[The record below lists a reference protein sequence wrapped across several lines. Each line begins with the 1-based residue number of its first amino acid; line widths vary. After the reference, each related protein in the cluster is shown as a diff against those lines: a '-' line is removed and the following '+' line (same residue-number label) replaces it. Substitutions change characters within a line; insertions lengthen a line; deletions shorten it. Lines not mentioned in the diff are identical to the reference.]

1 MTKIREKGVD
11 WMLITRRYGT
21 ALFGVVMFIVF
32 SFLAE
37 NFCSWSNLMI
47 MLRSMSM
54 LCICALGF
62 TFVMAAG
69 GFDMSI
75 GNAAGLVNM
84 LFVYTLIASKS
95 LLLAMVV
102 GLLVGLAVGLVNGVL
117 SGVVG
122 LPDFIATYAVGC
134 VAYGIKMLISGGNPT
149 TIPKDIGL
157 PALTFSM
164 GQGRIP
170 LGGITIPVP
179 VIIMLAFCIL
189 AVFILK
195 KTPLG
200 RRVYA
205 IGGNRI
211 ASQYSG
217 INVKKYRVITF
228 LFSGLFMAVAAILQ
242 TSRLGSGQP
251 LAGEDFLMDT
261 IAAVYLSTTMFG
273 EGEPTP
279 EGTIVGVFIIT
290 MLTNGLTML
299 GVQYYFQ
306 YITKGV
312 VVILAVLVSVWQS
325 SKAKK
330 A

>member
-1 MTKIREKGVD
+1 MLTTAKKFD
-11 WMLITRRYGT
+11 WVRFMKRYGT
-21 ALFGVVMFIVF
+21 ALFGVLMFIVF
-32 SFLAE
+32 SVM
-37 NFCSWSNLMI
+37 NDKFCTWSNIMI

-75 GNAAGLVNM
+75 GNASGLVNM
-84 LFVYTLIASKS
+84 VFVYSLLASEN
-95 LLLAMVV
+95 LLLAIVA
-102 GLLVGLAVGLVNGVL
+102 GLLVGLAVGLLNGVL

-122 LPDFIATYAVGC
+122 LPDFIATYAIGC

-149 TIPKDIGL
+149 TIPKNIGL
-157 PALTFSM
+157 PSITFSM
-164 GQGRIP
+164 GQGRIHVAE
-170 LGGITIPVP
+170 GFSIPVP
-179 VIIMLAFCIL
+179 VLIMVVFCII
-189 AVFILK
+189 AVFMLK
-195 KTPLG
+195 KTPMG
-200 RRVYA
+200 RRIYA
-205 IGGNRI
+205 IGGNKI

-228 LFSGLFMAVAAILQ
+228 LLSGLFMAVASILQ

-279 EGTIVGVFIIT
+279 EGTIIGVFIIT
-290 MLTNGLTML
+290 MLANGLTMM

-312 VVILAVLVSVWQS
+312 VVILAVLVSVLQS
-325 SKAKK
+325 NRARKS
-330 A
+330 

>member
-1 MTKIREKGVD
+1 MRTLKQMD
-11 WMLITRRYGT
+11 WLLFTRRYAT
-21 ALFGVVMFIVF
+21 ALFGVLLFIVF
-32 SFLAE
+32 SVVAE
-37 NFCSWSNLMI
+37 NFFSWSNLMI

-54 LCICALGF
+54 LCICSLGF

-69 GFDMSI
+69 GFDMSL
-75 GNAAGLVNM
+75 GNASGLVNM
-84 LFVYTLIASKS
+84 VFVYSLIASES
-95 LLLAMVV
+95 LPLALLAAVGV
-102 GLLVGLAVGLVNGVL
+102 GLMVGLVNGTL
-117 SGVVG
+117 AGVIG
-122 LPDFIATYAVGC
+122 LPDFIATYAVGS
-134 VAYGIKMLISGGNPT
+134 VTYGIKMLISRGNPT

-157 PALTFSM
+157 PEFTFTI

-170 LGGITIPVP
+170 LFGDYTLPVP
-179 VIIMLAFCIL
+179 IVIMAVFCVI
-189 AVFILK
+189 VIFILK

-200 RRVYA
+200 RRIYA
-205 IGGNRI
+205 IGGNKV
-211 ASQYSG
+211 ASQYGG

-228 LFSGLFMAVAAILQ
+228 LFSGAFLAVASIIQ

-251 LAGEDFLMDT
+251 LAGEDFMLDT

-279 EGTIVGVFIIT
+279 EGTIIGVFIIT

-299 GVQYYFQ
+299 GVEYYFQ

-312 VVILAVLVSVWQS
+312 VVILAVMMSVLLS
-325 SKAKK
+325 GKARK